1 MIAATY
7 LNDVTELPVTDGTIA
22 LLNLRAQIDGL
33 ERDVRIG
40 PASIESRVG
49 LIDLIT
55 LHGLILGHIADY
67 QRADEMAEQLV
78 RDAAT
83 DGTAFVARARTRAVF
98 HRFTDALDDIDRA
111 ESLGFDAESTN
122 RDRAAIF
129 QALGRY
135 DEALGIRKEAADR
148 RASFENVAALVGLY
162 SEIGEIDAAQRLYAE
177 SFRRYRGVSPFP
189 LALLDFQLGLMWM
202 NKGRL
207 DDARTS
213 FDTARRRVPAYAP
226 AQGHLAEVEAELGE
240 IESAVARLYSLAI
253 SSDDPDYAAQLAR
266 ILGDAGRA
274 PESRRW
280 SRLAAARYDEL
291 VASHPEAFAD
301 HAAEFWLA
309 AGANPD
315 KALQL
320 ARMNIEI
327 RKTPR
332 AYDLLARAVAA
343 NEVAG
348 AKVMKSHE

>member
-1 MIAATY
+1 ISLHGATESPTGCLVMIAATHM
-7 LNDVTELPVTDGTIA
+7 NDVTELPVTDGIIA

-33 ERDVRIG
+33 EPDVRLG
-40 PASIESRVG
+40 HATIESRVG
-49 LIDLIT
+49 LIELIT
-55 LHGLILGHIADY
+55 LRGLILGHIADY
-67 QRADEMAEQLV
+67 QRADEMAEQIV

-111 ESLGFDAESTN
+111 ERLGLN
-122 RDRAAIF
+122 
-129 QALGRY
+129 
-135 DEALGIRKEAADR
+135 
-148 RASFENVAALVGLY
+148 
-162 SEIGEIDAAQRLYAE
+162 SEIGEIDAAERMYAE
-177 SFRRYRGVSPFP
+177 SRRRYRGVSPFP
-189 LALLDFQLGLMWM
+189 LALLDFQLGFMWM

-207 DDARTS
+207 DNARTS
-213 FDTARRRVPAYAP
+213 FDAARRRVPAYAP

-240 IESAVARLYSLAI
+240 TGSALARLHSLAA

-266 ILGDAGRA
+266 ILGDVGRA
-274 PESRRW
+274 QESRHW
-280 SRLAAARYDEL
+280 SWLAAARYDEL

-309 AGANPD
+309 SGANPD
-315 KALQL
+315 KALPL

-343 NEVAG
+343 N
-348 AKVMKSHE
+348 

>member
-1 MIAATY
+1 MIAATH

-40 PASIESRVG
+40 HASIESRVS
-49 LIDLIT
+49 LIELIT
-55 LHGLILGHIADY
+55 LRGLILGHIADY
-67 QRADEMAEQLV
+67 ERAEEMAEQLV

-83 DGTAFVARARTRAVF
+83 DGTALVARARTRAVF
-98 HRFTDALDDIDRA
+98 HRFTDALDDVDRA
-111 ESLGFDAESTN
+111 ERLSFDAEIIN
-122 RDRAAIF
+122 RERAAIF

-135 DEALGIRKEAADR
+135 DEALAIREEAADR

-162 SEIGEIDAAQRLYAE
+162 AERGDSDAAERLYAE
-177 SFRRYRGVSPFP
+177 SRRRYLGVSPFP

-213 FDTARRRVPAYAP
+213 FDAGRRRVPAYAP

-240 IESAVARLYSLAI
+240 TESALARLHSLAA

-274 PESRRW
+274 QESRHW
-280 SRLAAARYDEL
+280 SRLAAARYHEL
-291 VASHPEAFAD
+291 IASYPEAFAD

-315 KALQL
+315 KALPL

-332 AYDLLARAVAA
+332 AYGLLARAVAA
-343 NEVAG
+343 T
-348 AKVMKSHE
+348 

>member
-1 MIAATY
+1 MIAATHP
-7 LNDVTELPVTDGTIA
+7 NDVTELPVTDGTIA
-22 LLNLRAQIDGL
+22 LLNLQAQIDGL
-33 ERDVRIG
+33 EQDVKLG
-40 PASIESRVG
+40 HDSIEGRVG

-55 LHGLILGHIADY
+55 LRGLILGHIADY

-83 DGTAFVARARTRAVF
+83 DGTAFVARARTRVVF
-98 HRFTDALDDIDRA
+98 HRFTDALNDIDRA
-111 ESLGFDAESTN
+111 ERLGFDAESTN

-135 DEALGIRKEAADR
+135 DEALAIRKEAADR

-162 SEIGEIDAAQRLYAE
+162 AERGDSDAAERMYAE
-177 SFRRYRGVSPFP
+177 SRRRYRGVSPFL

-202 NKGRL
+202 NNGQLK
-207 DDARTS
+207 DARRS
-213 FDTARRRVPAYAP
+213 FDAARRRVPAYAP

-240 IESAVARLYSLAI
+240 TESALARLHSLAA

-266 ILGDAGRA
+266 ILRDAGC
-274 PESRRW
+274 SQFHHW
-280 SRLAAARYDEL
+280 CRLAAARYDEL

-309 AGANPD
+309 AGADPER
-315 KALQL
+315 ALPL
-320 ARMNIEI
+320 ARMNFEI

-343 NEVAG
+343 N
-348 AKVMKSHE
+348 

>member
-1 MIAATY
+1 MIPATHM
-7 LNDVTELPVTDGTIA
+7 NDVTELPVTDGTIA

-40 PASIESRVG
+40 HASIESRVS

-55 LHGLILGHIADY
+55 LRGVILGHIADY
-67 QRADEMAEQLV
+67 DWAAEIAEQLV

-83 DGTAFVARARTRAVF
+83 DGRAFIARARTRAVF
-98 HRFTDALDDIDRA
+98 HRFTDALDDVDRA
-111 ESLGFDAESTN
+111 ERLSIDAETTYPE
-122 RDRAAIF
+122 RAAIF

-135 DEALGIRKEAADR
+135 DEALAIREEAADR

-162 SEIGEIDAAQRLYAE
+162 SEMGEIDATERLYAE
-177 SFRRYRGVSPFP
+177 SRRRYRGVSPFP
-189 LALLDFQLGLMWM
+189 LAVLDFQLGLMWM

-207 DDARTS
+207 DDACAS
-213 FDTARRRVPAYAP
+213 FDTARCRLPVFAP

-240 IESAVARLYSLAI
+240 TESALARLHSLAA

-266 ILGDAGRA
+266 ILADAGRDQ
-274 PESRRW
+274 ESRHW

-315 KALQL
+315 KALPL

-343 NEVAG
+343 T
-348 AKVMKSHE
+348 